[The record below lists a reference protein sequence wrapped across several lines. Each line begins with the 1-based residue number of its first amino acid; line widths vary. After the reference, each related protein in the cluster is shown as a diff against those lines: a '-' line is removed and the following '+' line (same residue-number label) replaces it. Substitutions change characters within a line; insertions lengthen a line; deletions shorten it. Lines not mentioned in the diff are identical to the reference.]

1 MFLQDPTKTILK
13 STRQHQVRQGNVWIA
28 HKEQVRQISLW
39 LKDDNWTAP
48 TLESGAPTLC
58 LVDELAQVLGELSVS
73 EPSLVRSGLHRNGT
87 KLPFITIKV
96 TLQQCKKLS
105 RLAHNL
111 PVTILAVSASKA
123 QFHNFRCVQS
133 TIRRASVARSLL
145 EQPGIL
151 TQNAQFRSCIF
162 CLASQ
167 LCSY

>member
-1 MFLQDPTKTILK
+1 MFLQDPTKTIFK
-13 STRQHQVRQGNVWIA
+13 STRQYQVRQGNVWIA

-48 TLESGAPTLC
+48 PLESGAPTLC
-58 LVDELAQVLGELSVS
+58 LVDELAQVLGELCVS

-105 RLAHNL
+105 RLAHKL
-111 PVTILAVSASKA
+111 PITILAVSASKA
-123 QFHNFRCVQS
+123 QFHDFCCVQPYDGQ
-133 TIRRASVARSLL
+133 ASLRSLL
-145 EQPGIL
+145 EQPGSL

-162 CLASQ
+162 
-167 LCSY
+167 